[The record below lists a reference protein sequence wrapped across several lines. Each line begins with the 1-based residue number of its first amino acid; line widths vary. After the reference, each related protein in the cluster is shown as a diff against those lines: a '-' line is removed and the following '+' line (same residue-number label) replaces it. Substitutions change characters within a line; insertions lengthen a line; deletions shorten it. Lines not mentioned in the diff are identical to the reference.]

1 MKPATAS
8 RIAQAIQLLN
18 LDGCDEYT
26 TQQLADASG
35 VNRRT
40 ISRNSDL
47 IECFD
52 FAINKER
59 YHQCNPENL
68 A

>member
-1 MKPATAS
+1 MKPSTAS
-8 RIAQAIQLLN
+8 KIAQAIQLLN
-18 LDGCDEYT
+18 LDGYGEYT

-40 ISRNSDL
+40 LSRNSDL
-47 IECFD
+47 IECFN
-52 FAINKER
+52 FALNKGG
-59 YHQCNPENL
+59 YHKCDPMKL